1 MPKLHLLNW
10 GMGVES
16 TAILVRWILEPAT
29 RPFHDLQDLIVLTAQ
44 TGDEVEETR
53 LLCEAYLLPL
63 LRQHQIRL
71 VQVAKTTASKLDGY
85 VVLSDTS
92 EPHKLHTEGY
102 FKLSYDLLQSGT
114 VPRLGRPHIC
124 AQRWV

>member
-1 MPKLHLLNW
+1 
-10 GMGVES
+10 MGVES
-16 TAILVRWILEPAT
+16 TAILVHWILEPNT
-29 RPFHDLQDLIVLTAQ
+29 RPFSTFQDLIVLTAQ
-44 TGDEVEETR
+44 TGDEMTETK

-85 VVLSDTS
+85 VVLSDTT
-92 EPHKLHTEGY
+92 EPTKLFTEGN
-102 FKLSYDLLQSGT
+102 FKLSWDLMQSGT